1 MVRQKQLKPMGLKI
15 RTVSDINEGRG
26 GEFRFMD
33 TGPGGMERKSAGD
46 QALRQEGI

>member
-1 MVRQKQLKPMGLKI
+1 MVRQKQLEPMGLKI

-26 GEFRFMD
+26 GESRF
-33 TGPGGMERKSAGD
+33 GGMARKSTGG

>member
-26 GEFRFMD
+26 GKFRFVD
-33 TGPGGMERKSAGD
+33 TGTGGMATKSTGG